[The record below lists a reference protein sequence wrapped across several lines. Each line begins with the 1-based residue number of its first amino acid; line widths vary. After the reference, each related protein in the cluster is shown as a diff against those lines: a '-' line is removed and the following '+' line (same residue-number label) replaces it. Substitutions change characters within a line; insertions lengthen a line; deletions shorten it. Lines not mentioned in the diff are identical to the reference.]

1 MKKIIITLITTS
13 VILMLTVVGC
23 ERPRQGEAIV
33 RVGRIVLD
41 SGSLA
46 DFTAVYRNFPASM
59 PQFFPAARSPLTFM
73 LESEAIYQFAKAAP
87 SGSVRARGAV
97 EDSIAATLDWAW
109 KKRYYTASLFVDLL
123 AINLGFSDA
132 ELEAFYRRNT
142 DLFARPGTTEDGSDT
157 TYLAPFEEIKR
168 IVADEL
174 FYTTF
179 PPSEEFIEDVT
190 AHSQGADYDTMM
202 IRNHW
207 LYNVRANPQDFFMRK
222 FFEEKNGET
231 YTGDITKIF
240 GEDGQPISPPDVEV
254 ITSWLP
260 PSHRGMPLRDR
271 VEWLYKWKLFSERAI
286 ATGLATNNA
295 ELKSTL
301 HWGMRIEF
309 AHAFLSANVVPNVSA
324 ELSAADT
331 TLAELILSD
340 RMRFVVGADAR
351 ELENLTRTR
360 VAIAVDSAIHDIRKA
375 VGITFLAADSNDNRD
390 IDPAKFLELA
400 DSLRDAAAESFT
412 QTHAD
417 SLTAESERLY
427 GILAENFAFTPIGR
441 AAMGELAKSML
452 ERMGAQN
459 FGGDR
464 LFAGAINLYR
474 RAQTVETDI
483 ENLCGSHF
491 LTGFAYDEYMKNFA
505 LAEASYRWILR
516 HAPECGLASD
526 AEFMIQNL
534 GEPMAS
540 IEEIRGQSIRQGRKI
555 DFEDEVS
562 E

>member
-1 MKKIIITLITTS
+1 MKKILFTLITTS
-13 VILMLTVVGC
+13 AILMIAVGC
-23 ERPRQGEAIV
+23 QQPQRGEPIV
-33 RVGRIVLD
+33 RVDRIILD
-41 SGSLA
+41 SGSLE
-46 DFTAVYRNFPASM
+46 DFTRVYRNFPASM
-59 PQFFPAARSPLTFM
+59 PQFFPAARTPLTFM
-73 LESEAIYQFAKAAP
+73 LESEAIYQFAKLAP
-87 SGSVRARGAV
+87 GGSFRARSAV

-123 AINLGFSDA
+123 ATNLGFSDR
-132 ELEAFYRRNT
+132 ELEAFYRQNT

-174 FYTTF
+174 FYATF
-179 PPSEEFIEDVT
+179 PPSDEFIADVT
-190 AHSQGADYDTMM
+190 AHLQGADYDTMM

-207 LYNVRANPQDFFMRK
+207 LYNVRSNPQDFFMRK
-222 FFEEKNGET
+222 FHEEKNGAA
-231 YTGDITKIF
+231 YTGDITQIF
-240 GEDGQPISPPDVEV
+240 GDEGQPLNSLDVEV

-260 PSHRGMPLRDR
+260 QSHRGMPLRDR
-271 VEWLYKWKLFSERAI
+271 VEWLYKWKLFSDRAT

-309 AHAFLSANVVPNVSA
+309 AHAFLSANVVPNVSD

-331 TLAELILSD
+331 TLAELIASD
-340 RMRFVVGADAR
+340 RLRFVVGADAR
-351 ELENLTRTR
+351 DLDNVVRTR
-360 VAIAVDSAIHDIRKA
+360 VAVAVDSAIHNMRKA
-375 VGITFLAADSNDNRD
+375 VGVTFLAADSNDNRGV
-390 IDPAKFLELA
+390 DPAKFLELA

-417 SLTAESERLY
+417 SLVAESERLY
-427 GILAENFAFTPIGR
+427 GILADNFAFTSEGR
-441 AAMGELAKSML
+441 SAMGELAKSLL
-452 ERMGAQN
+452 ERMEPTS
-459 FGGDR
+459 FGGSR
-464 LFAGAINLYR
+464 NFFEAITLYR
-474 RAQTVETDI
+474 RAQTVETDV